1 MTRCFQEINQ
11 PRGGKLT
18 MQPFIMGN
26 GASSVLIRVLQQ
38 TEPIGYVQLQKEICY
53 KKLAHMIM
61 ETSVCIHGVDQQAQD
76 LGHPVG
82 QFQSRAAAW
91 RSRRSDGQMKP
102 EGSLLEISS
111 CSRRLIFSFNSHL
124 QLIG

>member
-82 QFQSRAAAW
+82 HDVFHFVW
-91 RSRRSDGQMKP
+91 K
-102 EGSLLEISS
+102 EE
-111 CSRRLIFSFNSHL
+111 NS
-124 QLIG
+124 